1 MSRLTRETIAGVIPA
16 VVTPFTAAGEIMED
30 AFREV
35 VERQIAIG
43 AGGICV
49 AGDNGE
55 SWTLG
60 AAERGRL
67 TRLAVEQARDRV
79 PVIMGAS
86 ATTASATIGY
96 GQVAAESGAAGL
108 LVMPQPYVLKATREE
123 LLRRFDALAKAVD
136 LPIVAYNTPRRSGIE
151 MTVDDIAAICDAAP
165 VVAIKESSRD
175 FFHHS
180 HLLHRLRDRISVLTG
195 PSHYIL
201 PCLALGARGCIA
213 TGPEL
218 LGKDCARIIPLGT
231 AAPSDAWRTAH
242 SKLTIVY
249 QLLMGTGTWPA
260 ALKAALNL
268 LGWPAGVPREPVMA
282 LAGADLDKVR
292 RTLDE
297 LGLSGTESH

>member
-1 MSRLTRETIAGVIPA
+1 MTRLTRETAFGPIPA
-16 VVTPFTAAGEIMED
+16 VVTPFTEAGEIMED

-55 SWTLG
+55 SWALDAT
-60 AAERGRL
+60 ERGRL
-67 TRLAVEQARDRV
+67 TRLAVEQARGRV
-79 PVIMGAS
+79 PVILGAS
-86 ATTASATIGY
+86 APTARATIAY
-96 GQVAAESGAAGL
+96 GRVALEAGAAGL

-136 LPIVAYNTPRRSGIE
+136 LPIVAYNTPRRSGIDL
-151 MTVDDIAAICDAAP
+151 TVDDIVAICDAAP

-175 FFHHS
+175 FFHHT

-201 PCLALGARGCIA
+201 PCVALGARGFIA

-218 LGKDCARIIPLGT
+218 LGKECGRIMALG
-231 AAPSDAWRTAH
+231 AATPSEEGRAMH
-242 SKLTIVY
+242 QKLTVLY
-249 QLLMGTGTWPA
+249 QMLMGTGTWPA

-297 LGLSGTESH
+297 LGLR

>member
-1 MSRLTRETIAGVIPA
+1 MARLTRETTFGPIPA
-16 VVTPFTAAGEIMED
+16 VVTPFTEAGEIMED
-30 AFREV
+30 AFRDV

-55 SWTLG
+55 SWTLD

-67 TRLAVEQARDRV
+67 TRLAVEQARGRV

-86 ATTASATIGY
+86 APMARATIAY
-96 GQVAAESGAAGL
+96 ARVAVESGAAGL

-136 LPIVAYNTPRRSGIE
+136 LPIVAYNTPRRSGIDLS
-151 MTVDDIAAICDAAP
+151 VDDIVAICDAAP
-165 VVAIKESSRD
+165 VVGIKESSRD
-175 FFHHS
+175 FFHHT
-180 HLLHRLRDRISVLTG
+180 HLLDRLRDRISVLTG

-201 PCLALGARGCIA
+201 PCLALGARGFIA

-218 LGKDCARIIPLGT
+218 LGKDCARIMALGG
-231 AAPSDAWRTAH
+231 AAPSDEWRGMH
-242 SKLTIVY
+242 RKLTVLY
-249 QLLMGTGTWPA
+249 QMLMGTGTWPA

-268 LGWPAGVPREPVMA
+268 LGWPAGVPREPVLP
-282 LAGADLDKVR
+282 LAGADLDKLR
-292 RTLDE
+292 RTLGE
-297 LGLSGTESH
+297 LGLR

>member
-1 MSRLTRETIAGVIPA
+1 MARLTRETLSGPIPA
-16 VVTPFTAAGEIMED
+16 VVTPFTETGEIMED

-55 SWTLG
+55 SWTLD

-67 TRLAVEQARDRV
+67 TRLAVEQARGRV

-86 ATTASATIGY
+86 APMARATIDY
-96 GQVAAESGAAGL
+96 ARVAEESGAAGL

-136 LPIVAYNTPRRSGIE
+136 LPIIAYNTPRRSGIDLS
-151 MTVDDIAAICDAAP
+151 VDDIVAICDAAP
-165 VVAIKESSRD
+165 VVGIKESSRD
-175 FFHHS
+175 FFHHT
-180 HLLHRLRDRISVLTG
+180 HLLDRLRARISVLTG

-201 PCLALGARGCIA
+201 PCLALGARGFIA

-218 LGKDCARIIPLGT
+218 LGKDCARIMALGS
-231 AAPSDAWRTAH
+231 AAPSEEWRAMH
-242 SKLTIVY
+242 RKLTVLY
-249 QLLMGTGTWPA
+249 QMLMGTGTWPA
-260 ALKAALNL
+260 ALKAALTL
-268 LGWPAGVPREPVMA
+268 LGWPAGVPREPVMQ
-282 LAGADLDKVR
+282 LPDADLDKLR
-292 RTLDE
+292 RTLSE
-297 LGLSGTESH
+297 FGLR